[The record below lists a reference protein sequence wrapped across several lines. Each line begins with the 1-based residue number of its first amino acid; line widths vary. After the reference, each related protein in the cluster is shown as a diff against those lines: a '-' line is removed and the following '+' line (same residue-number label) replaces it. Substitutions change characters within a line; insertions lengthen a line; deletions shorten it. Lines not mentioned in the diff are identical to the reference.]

1 MMKAKNF
8 NGIQVLLVDGYARQ
22 TLCMA
27 KALKKLGAVVS
38 VACFSKLDV
47 GYASKYP
54 DHKLLFP
61 CDKEDYKEQER
72 CVSEQIKKGLYDV
85 VIPMTD
91 HSATYLSRKKTEL
104 SNYAKIAVNDWD
116 RFELVIDKIQTMR
129 ICAEHHIPAPVTLY
143 TEDPVKEI
151 DAGSLEF
158 PIVVKPRTA
167 AGSIGFNIV
176 QNREQLV
183 ALLRDYDNA
192 NGPLLV
198 QEYIPQNGPQYGA
211 EVFRDNDGNIKACL
225 VAKIPRWFPLDGGS
239 RVLSV
244 SIHDEKIKKA
254 CIDLVNAIDWKG
266 YANIDLVYDC
276 HCNEPRILE
285 INPRTGASILID
297 FECGIDLARLI
308 LENELGYEVTEMMEY
323 PDDKQVSCFLV
334 DFLWLLKCKDRFKAN
349 PSWFRRGKIRDIIFS
364 WDDPKPFLSFC
375 LQSAMSYKHAMKQ
388 RERRT

>member
-1 MMKAKNF
+1 MKAENF
-8 NGIQVLLVDGYARQ
+8 SGIHVLIVDGYARQ
-22 TLCMA
+22 TLCMT
-27 KALKKLGAVVS
+27 KGLKRLGATVS
-38 VACFSKLDV
+38 VVCFSKLDV

-61 CDKEDYKEQER
+61 CDKEDYDEQQR
-72 CVSEQIKKGLYDV
+72 RVLEQIRTGLYDV

-91 HSATYLSRKKTEL
+91 HSATYLSRHKSEL
-104 SNYAKIAVNDWD
+104 LPYAKIAVNDWS

-129 ICAEHHIPAPVTLY
+129 ICAERNIPAPITLY
-143 TEDPVKEI
+143 TDNPVKEI
-151 DAGSLEF
+151 DEGKLQF

-176 QNREQLV
+176 NNREQLV
-183 ALLRDYDNA
+183 ALLHDYDNA

-198 QEYIPQNGPQYGA
+198 QEYIPQDGPQYGA

-254 CIDLVNAIDWKG
+254 CIDLVNALDWKG
-266 YANIDLVYDC
+266 YANVDLVYDC
-276 HCNEPRILE
+276 RCNEPRILE

-308 LENELGYEVTEMMEY
+308 LENELGYEVTEMLDY
-323 PDDKQVSCFLV
+323 PDNKQVSCFLV
-334 DFLWLLKCKDRFKAN
+334 DFLWLLKCKDRFRAT
-349 PSWFRRGKIRDIIFS
+349 PSWFQRRRIKDIIFS
-364 WDDPKPFLSFC
+364 WDDPKPFFSFC
-375 LQSAMSYKHAMKQ
+375 LQSAKNYKHAMKQ
-388 RERRT
+388 RARKT